1 MNQEEKV
8 LKGILKQ
15 KVNKDVLDY
24 EEENR
29 RKQEEEWRVEYFMS
43 F

>member
-1 MNQEEKV
+1 MHHEEKV

-24 EEENR
+24 EEEIR
-29 RKQEEEWRVEYFMS
+29 RKKEEEWKVGYM
-43 F
+43 